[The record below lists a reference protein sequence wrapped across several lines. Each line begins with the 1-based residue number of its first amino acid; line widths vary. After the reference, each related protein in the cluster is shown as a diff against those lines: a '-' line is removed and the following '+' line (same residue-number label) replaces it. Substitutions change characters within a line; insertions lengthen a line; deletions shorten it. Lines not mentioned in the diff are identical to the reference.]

1 MGVLSE
7 DKKWQ
12 SIFPGL
18 RQGQESLGGSS
29 QLCFLLGTVPDV
41 RRMTD
46 RRGTRITRALGAVC
60 QAGSQIHMKSKP
72 GRQAVQKKG
81 PKPRSTTNSHLCA
94 DFSPSVAS
102 WGLLWRLQALVWKKT
117 ENYQL
122 LCNSDF
128 NSEAPSLRAMAPTGW
143 NASFFSAHLKGVL
156 STKGTKTG
164 VWEWICSRPLMSG

>member
-7 DKKWQ
+7 DEKWQ
-12 SIFPGL
+12 STFPGL

-29 QLCFLLGTVPDV
+29 QLFFLLGTVPDV

-60 QAGSQIHMKSKP
+60 QAGSHIHMKSKP

-81 PKPRSTTNSHLCA
+81 PKPRSTTNSHLRV

-102 WGLLWRLQALVWKKT
+102 WGLLWRLQALVWKKS
-117 ENYQL
+117 ESYQL

-128 NSEAPSLRAMAPTGW
+128 NSEAPFLRAMATTGW
-143 NASFFSAHLKGVL
+143 NASFFSAPFVD
-156 STKGTKTG
+156 KTG